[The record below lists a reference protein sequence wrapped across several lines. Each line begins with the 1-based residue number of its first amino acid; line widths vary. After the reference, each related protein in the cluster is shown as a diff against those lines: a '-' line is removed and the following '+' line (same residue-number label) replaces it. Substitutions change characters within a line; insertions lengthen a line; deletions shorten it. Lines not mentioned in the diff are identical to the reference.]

1 MRRGWVDGWSPFFP
15 AKEQRAALEAAGVTV
30 IYEWG
35 KVPNNDTTL
44 ADFIQALR
52 RRDTVVVY
60 GMNALARTVE
70 EYDDHLADVAGNGRM
85 IEDLLTGKTF
95 EIDGILPYATGRR
108 RILTAN
114 RTKSKKEA
122 KRRGKLGGKP
132 PLPPLEDMKAAK
144 LIWRD
149 KSIETNEEA
158 AVLIGRTPYWCRR
171 YLGGPSGRP
180 KGFDKRRKPK
190 SK

>member
-15 AKEQRAALEAAGVTV
+15 AKEQRKALEEAGVTV
-30 IYEWG
+30 IYEAS
-35 KVPNNDTTL
+35 KDINIDE
-44 ADFIQALR
+44 FLR
-52 RRDTVVVY
+52 ATRKRDIVVVY
-60 GMNALARTVE
+60 GMNALAKTVE
-70 EYDDHLADVAGNGRM
+70 EYDNRTADLAARGLMV
-85 IEDLLTGKTF
+85 EDLLTGETF
-95 EIDGILPYATGRR
+95 DVKGVLPYATGRS

-114 RTKSKKEA
+114 RVRSKKEA

-149 KSIETNEEA
+149 KSIDTNEEA
-158 AVLIGRTPYWCRR
+158 AEKIGRSPYWCRR

-180 KGFDKRRKPK
+180 KGFDKARR
-190 SK
+190 